1 MATELTPG
9 GAVSLSFQNVLEHG
23 VNSDRNRG
31 EEAPTKTLEV
41 EGERITPRVI
51 QVGTIGE
58 FLGWVAP
65 QDLVQGSDEGLAQRW
80 EAQWQEVLKAVQP
93 LPVECGLQQ
102 QSKPVPWDLCGVV
115 AEGSQW
121 PNGEVVAQLLV
132 DNGLAFQGPDGG
144 EHRVVAKEVVLGEDP
159 LKAEA
164 QRRHFR
170 MLRYQE
176 TVGPREIC
184 RRLRECCHRWLMPEK
199 RTKEQI
205 LELLILEQFLTIL
218 PQEMQSWVRSHC
230 PQACSQ
236 AVALA
241 EEFLRDQ
248 QQQLKVLGP
257 CEEVVVVSPE
267 TDWTSLGSALNRQVH
282 REAQMD
288 SRQELTSSGN
298 IRCLD
303 AYALSSSE
311 RATNGNKV
319 DASHHQGVSELPV
332 LFGTLPGQSGLLEN
346 GQELEPM
353 EDGLEPME
361 GWEEATLCSEG
372 VYETVVRLE
381 EHGHWCLE
389 CGESFLDAFQLARHQ
404 KAQHSGRKRPECPE
418 CGKSFR
424 DLSHVL
430 RHQTVHTGEKPYAC
444 SECGQSF
451 TQKPALNRHL
461 RKHSEDKDFP
471 GFEVTIR
478 PPRNHTGGRKRP
490 ECLEC
495 GKSFRDVS
503 QVLRHQTVH
512 TGERPYS
519 CLECGQ
525 SFTQKPALNR
535 HMRKH
540 LDVGQYAGNEEVGV
554 SPENSYTVPVASQE
568 DPVHVFSNGGSLD
581 TWPTGSDDPKPV
593 AGVLKNTRK
602 NLTRRGQK
610 KHWCFICGKGFRDK
624 ADLVRHERIH
634 TGEKPYAC
642 LVCGRRFN
650 HTSSLYKHQ
659 DTHRTTAGLQKE
671 DFSCREN
678 SIPNVQVAEEGS
690 NVELEMEAED
700 HEEKPH
706 TEPSL
711 PPMENLE
718 KDEKDQY
725 LLLRE

>member
-9 GAVSLSFQNVLEHG
+9 GAVTFSFQNVLEHG
-23 VNSDRNRG
+23 VNSERDKV

-51 QVGTIGE
+51 QVGNLGE

-115 AEGSQW
+115 DEGSQW

-144 EHRVVAKEVVLGEDP
+144 EHRMVAKEVVLGEDL

-230 PQACSQ
+230 PQTCSQ

-248 QQQLKVLGP
+248 QQQLKVLSS

-267 TDWTSLGSALNRQVH
+267 TDWTSLGSGLNRQVH
-282 REAQMD
+282 GEAQLD
-288 SRQELTSSGN
+288 SRQELTPSGS

-303 AYALSSSE
+303 AYALPSSE

-319 DASHHQGVSELPV
+319 DSSHHQGVSQLPV
-332 LFGTLPGQSGLLEN
+332 HFETLPGQSSLLES

-353 EDGLEPME
+353 ETGVEPMD
-361 GWEEATLCSEG
+361 GWEEAILCSEG

-389 CGESFLDAFQLARHQ
+389 CGESFLDALQLERHQ

-418 CGKSFR
+418 CGKSFTEAR
-424 DLSHVL
+424 NLKRHHRIHTGEKPFQCAECGKRFSQSSHRNFHQRIHTGERPFKCSTCGKSFPSRRNLNSHQRTHTGEKPFQCFECKKNFGHMSAL
-430 RHQTVHTGEKPYAC
+430 RIHQRTHTGEKPYPC
-444 SECGQSF
+444 LECGKTFRCSSSLTAHQ
-451 TQKPALNRHL
+451 R
-461 RKHSEDKDFP
+461 
-471 GFEVTIR
+471 G
-478 PPRNHTGGRKRP
+478 HTGEKPFRCLECGKSFVTATNLGAHKRVHSRVKP
-490 ECLEC
+490 YECLEC
-495 GKSFRDVS
+495 GKSFRWS
-503 QVLRHQTVH
+503 GQFASHQRT
-512 TGERPYS
+512 
-519 CLECGQ
+519 
-525 SFTQKPALNR
+525 
-535 HMRKH
+535 HM
-540 LDVGQYAGNEEVGV
+540 
-554 SPENSYTVPVASQE
+554 
-568 DPVHVFSNGGSLD
+568 
-581 TWPTGSDDPKPV
+581 
-593 AGVLKNTRK
+593 
-602 NLTRRGQK
+602 
-610 KHWCFICGKGFRDK
+610 
-624 ADLVRHERIH
+624 
-634 TGEKPYAC
+634 
-642 LVCGRRFN
+642 
-650 HTSSLYKHQ
+650 
-659 DTHRTTAGLQKE
+659 KE
-671 DFSCREN
+671 
-678 SIPNVQVAEEGS
+678 G
-690 NVELEMEAED
+690 
-700 HEEKPH
+700 
-706 TEPSL
+706 T
-711 PPMENLE
+711 
-718 KDEKDQY
+718 
-725 LLLRE
+725 